1 MHELTTAFN
10 WGSKCMD
17 AAVSEASC
25 CRAGALASSLV
36 WERVLNTYFLAFV
49 LRRSENNSRTDFFF
63 LNSGLKYC
71 FTLTAFP
78 TPLK

>member
-1 MHELTTAFN
+1 MSSLQPSTGAPNAWMLLSLRPAAAELVL
-10 WGSKCMD
+10 W
-17 AAVSEASC
+17 
-25 CRAGALASSLV
+25 LALV